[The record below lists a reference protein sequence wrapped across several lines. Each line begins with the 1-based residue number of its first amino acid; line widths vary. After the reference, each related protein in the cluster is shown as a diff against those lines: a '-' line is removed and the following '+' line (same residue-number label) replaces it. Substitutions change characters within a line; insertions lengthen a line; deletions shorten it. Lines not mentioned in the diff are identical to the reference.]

1 MANIISLQERVQGRY
16 FDRSNFS
23 QNYDRLPE
31 ESQQRVARMAIGFF
45 HSQSCEYSIP
55 DEVVRVI
62 LDNLAD
68 EYKAL
73 LLDMVNEQIV
83 DGGKKVCQN

>member
-45 HSQSCEYSIP
+45 IA
-55 DEVVRVI
+55 RVANTQY
-62 LDNLAD
+62 LM
-68 EYKAL
+68 KWF
-73 LLDMVNEQIV
+73 
-83 DGGKKVCQN
+83 G

>member
-1 MANIISLQERVQGRY
+1 
-16 FDRSNFS
+16 
-23 QNYDRLPE
+23 
-31 ESQQRVARMAIGFF
+31 MAIGFF

-73 LLDMVNEQIV
+73 LIDMVNEQIV
-83 DGGKKVCQN
+83 DGGKRYVKTERLDRTKVRRTDSY